1 MLTMAK
7 DTTNTIHNLFEHSPQ
22 PQMVQVQKQEGGK
35 DCGLFSIA
43 VTTALAFRLDPAAIA
58 FNQAAMK
65 QLYTTCVGPYTA

>member
-1 MLTMAK
+1 
-7 DTTNTIHNLFEHSPQ
+7 
-22 PQMVQVQKQEGGK
+22 MVQVQKQEGGK